1 MIRGF
6 DGKIPRLA
14 DSAFSSEAAYIVGDV
29 EIGEDSSVW
38 PGAVIRGDFGKVIIG
53 RNTVVEDNCVIH
65 SGSPNTRDNVQEI
78 VIGDN
83 VQIGH
88 GAIVNCHIV
97 GNNTLL
103 GMNCTVLHD
112 AEIGNFCIVAAGCV
126 VVEGMK
132 VPDGSFVAGVPG
144 KVKGAVSEKQLWWV
158 REGPAGYGR
167 LARRYKEQN
176 L

>member
-158 REGPAGYGR
+158 REGPAGMAGWPG
-167 LARRYKEQN
+167 ATKEQN